1 MSALELI
8 AKLRTAGIN
17 LSVNNGKIR
26 VRAESGSLTDE
37 LKQELTVHKA
47 EIIALLSGGQT
58 ANAAE
63 LKPVNRDSS
72 LALSYAQQRLWFL
85 DELEPGTPV
94 YNMPYALS
102 VHGNLDI
109 AALQRAFADVINH
122 HESLRT
128 IFSAANSNTRQ
139 PQQIILDTIET
150 PIAFESL
157 VDAADETLANRLREL
172 AQQRF
177 DLATGPLLKLHVLE
191 QEANRHILLLV
202 IHHIISDLWS
212 LDVFFRDLGNF
223 YALHT
228 KNTSAQPPTAL
239 TIQYADYAAWQR
251 ETLDGAQL
259 DQQLK
264 HWQQALKGAPP
275 ILEIPTDYPRPSEPG
290 YQGNWI
296 AISMSQAVSSAVKEL
311 ARKSNCTPF
320 MLTFAAFALLLNR
333 YSSADDLVIGTPI
346 SGRSKTELEKLVGFF
361 LNTLPLRVDLSGNP
375 SFIDLLQQI
384 RTTALAAYSNQD
396 LPFEKLVD
404 ELRTERNMSHTPVFQ
419 HMFIWQENNANQISL
434 PGLVT
439 DPATLISHD
448 TAKFDLTMALTDM
461 GEQIEAGIEYNTDLF
476 DRTTIERMLG
486 HWETLLTAVVA
497 NPDAPLASVS
507 LLDEAERTQVLS
519 DFNQTDVTVEPLT
532 VAQLVDAQV
541 TLSPDAIAVRMAEE
555 TLSYTELSTQANIL
569 AHELVTLGAAGQ
581 TVAICYPRD
590 IRLPI
595 AALACVKAGAC
606 YVPVDPAYPAERIQ
620 AMLADAQPTAVLT
633 HSSVTLPDQ
642 SAPVL
647 VLDELTLDQSVSDV
661 AGPALSDAL
670 YCIYT
675 SGSTGTPKGVQLSQ
689 QGLANLLQWQMT
701 HERLSRP
708 AKTLQFASFS
718 FDVSFQE
725 LFSTWCTG
733 GELVMISEDQRQD
746 LSALAGFI
754 AEQNIERVYLPFA
767 ALQPLA
773 ESWEH
778 SSTALSLNDIVVA
791 GEQLKV
797 TPAIRSLFTRLD
809 KAALHNQYGP
819 SETHVV
825 TALTLT
831 GDANDWPT
839 LPSIGTPVAN
849 TRCYALDEQ
858 QQPVPIGLP
867 GELYLGGAQIA
878 LGYLNRPKLDQ
889 DKFIASPFVAGDRLY
904 RSGDRVRFKAD
915 GQIEFLGRVDDQV
928 KWRGFRI
935 EPGEIEAALTGQ
947 NSVEDAVI
955 IIRED
960 TGDARLVAYVTP
972 GASTPDTQ
980 QLAQALK
987 TSLPDYM
994 QPSII
999 VVLDEM
1005 PLTPSGKVA
1014 RRALPAPDYSS
1025 IQTAPFVAPRTPT
1038 EEALVSLWQQVL
1050 KLERISVHDD
1060 FFQLGGHSLL
1070 ATQLIARVRDQ
1081 FAMGLPLKYI
1091 FRYPS
1096 PEGLAGAIDTI
1107 KASQTIQQTEPN
1119 SDHEELRI

>member
-1 MSALELI
+1 
-8 AKLRTAGIN
+8 
-17 LSVNNGKIR
+17 
-26 VRAESGSLTDE
+26 
-37 LKQELTVHKA
+37 
-47 EIIALLSGGQT
+47 
-58 ANAAE
+58 
-63 LKPVNRDSS
+63 
-72 LALSYAQQRLWFL
+72 
-85 DELEPGTPV
+85 
-94 YNMPYALS
+94 
-102 VHGNLDI
+102 
-109 AALQRAFADVINH
+109 
-122 HESLRT
+122 
-128 IFSAANSNTRQ
+128 
-139 PQQIILDTIET
+139 
-150 PIAFESL
+150 
-157 VDAADETLANRLREL
+157 
-172 AQQRF
+172 
-177 DLATGPLLKLHVLE
+177 
-191 QEANRHILLLV
+191 
-202 IHHIISDLWS
+202 
-212 LDVFFRDLGNF
+212 
-223 YALHT
+223 
-228 KNTSAQPPTAL
+228 
-239 TIQYADYAAWQR
+239 
-251 ETLDGAQL
+251 
-259 DQQLK
+259 
-264 HWQQALKGAPP
+264 
-275 ILEIPTDYPRPSEPG
+275 
-290 YQGNWI
+290 
-296 AISMSQAVSSAVKEL
+296 
-311 ARKSNCTPF
+311 
-320 MLTFAAFALLLNR
+320 
-333 YSSADDLVIGTPI
+333 
-346 SGRSKTELEKLVGFF
+346 
-361 LNTLPLRVDLSGNP
+361 
-375 SFIDLLQQI
+375 
-384 RTTALAAYSNQD
+384 
-396 LPFEKLVD
+396 
-404 ELRTERNMSHTPVFQ
+404 
-419 HMFIWQENNANQISL
+419 
-434 PGLVT
+434 
-439 DPATLISHD
+439 
-448 TAKFDLTMALTDM
+448 
-461 GEQIEAGIEYNTDLF
+461 
-476 DRTTIERMLG
+476 
-486 HWETLLTAVVA
+486 
-497 NPDAPLASVS
+497 
-507 LLDEAERTQVLS
+507 
-519 DFNQTDVTVEPLT
+519 
-532 VAQLVDAQV
+532 
-541 TLSPDAIAVRMAEE
+541 
-555 TLSYTELSTQANIL
+555 
-569 AHELVTLGAAGQ
+569 
-581 TVAICYPRD
+581 
-590 IRLPI
+590 
-595 AALACVKAGAC
+595 
-606 YVPVDPAYPAERIQ
+606 
-620 AMLADAQPTAVLT
+620 
-633 HSSVTLPDQ
+633 
-642 SAPVL
+642 VL
-647 VLDELTLDQSVSDV
+647 VLDELTLDESVSDV

-689 QGLANLLQWQMT
+689 RGLANLLQWQMT

-778 SSTALSLNDIVVA
+778 SSTDLSLTDIVVA

-797 TPAIRSLFTRLD
+797 TPAVRSLFTRLD

-831 GDANDWPT
+831 GDANNWPT

-878 LGYLNRPKLDQ
+878 LGYLNRPELDQ

-904 RSGDRVRFKAD
+904 RSGDRVRFKAN

-947 NSVEDAVI
+947 DSVEDAVI

-972 GASTPDTQ
+972 GSSTPDTQ

-987 TSLPDYM
+987 ASLPDYM

-999 VVLDEM
+999 VVLDDM

-1014 RRALPAPDYSS
+1014 RRALPVPDYAS

-1050 KLERISVHDD
+1050 TLERVSVHDD

-1070 ATQLIARVRDQ
+1070 ATQLIARVRDA
-1081 FAMGLPLKYI
+1081 FAMRLPLKYV

-1096 PEGLAGAIDTI
+1096 PEELAGAIDTI
-1107 KASQTIQQTEPN
+1107 KASQTIQQPEPN